1 MTSVNRMRMRSL
13 ADSGKKAAK
22 LVLRLEAQNTKM
34 LSAILIGN
42 NVVNLSASAL
52 TAKFADIQFGD
63 RFLSVATGI
72 LTFIV
77 IMPTAWLCF
86 MRLWFTAS

>member
-72 LTFIV
+72 LTILF
-77 IMPTAWLCF
+77 AKLEKKLSF
-86 MRLWFTAS
+86 FR